1 MKMLLIY
8 RKESRMTGKHVGKMP
23 SYSWI
28 SILILMENKAEQN
41 MTNFVNMYREMT
53 INSLR
58 H

>member
-1 MKMLLIY
+1 
-8 RKESRMTGKHVGKMP
+8 MTGKHVGKMP
-23 SYSWI
+23 LYSWI
-28 SILILMENKAEQN
+28 SILILMENKAELN